1 MNYENLNIAPRRDA
15 DFVRLRG
22 LLCVCECV
30 CVCVCVQTFA
40 FWLLCFCSTLFLCV
54 CEGSFGGSEVFFRE
68 ISRWNPPI
76 PSCIVNFG
84 CIACSELKT

>member
-22 LLCVCECV
+22 LLCVCECLLGFVFCGTV

-40 FWLLCFCSTLFLCV
+40 FWLLCFCSTLFLCLCV
-54 CEGSFGGSEVFFRE
+54 RAHLGEVKYSFEKSVAGTR
-68 ISRWNPPI
+68 
-76 PSCIVNFG
+76 PSPAV
-84 CIACSELKT
+84 L